1 MTTEHRLTPEEFDR
15 LARGAGGTQAVLSLR
30 AAQLSKHLLLIS
42 RLLEHWPGDAGE
54 RDAVVRALETA
65 RAADPAAFGEILG
78 APLVGAW
85 ASIVNRALLHGGADW
100 QDVAHLNGLAVVACA
115 AAGVDADVAVP
126 VRDGVVSVPG
136 VAAAAVDAPTAR
148 LVAKAGRLTV
158 EAGGTTLDERG
169 DGWLPVR
176 HLTGDAAGRR
186 IRLGLDDL
194 DPFRHGHH
202 APPASRLPVPE
213 LQRWQALFDQ
223 AWRLLAELLPIRAA
237 ELQAGLRTLVPLA
250 QTDERAARSATI
262 RHAFGVFGLT
272 RPPTAAEFAVTL
284 VHEFQHSKLSAIL
297 DLMALTD
304 PTDRRRFFAPWRA
317 DPRPIA
323 GLLQGVYAFVGVA
336 ETWQALRA
344 DARFGPHAQLQFAEA
359 RLQVDRGLSAVE
371 ESGALTPQGASLA
384 AGLRRATDAMLS
396 EPVPAA
402 VALEAEQR
410 LERTKQRWLA
420 AQAS

>member
-1 MTTEHRLTPEEFDR
+1 MTTEHRLTPEEFNR
-15 LARGAGGTQAVLSLR
+15 LARGAGGTQAVLALR

-42 RLLEHWPGDAGE
+42 RLLEQWPGDTAE
-54 RDAVVRALETA
+54 RDAVVRALELA
-65 RAADPAAFGEILG
+65 RAADPDAFGTVLS

-85 ASIVNRALLHGGADW
+85 VSIVNRALLHGGAGW
-100 QDVAHLNGLAVVACA
+100 QDVAQLSGLAVVACA
-115 AAGVDADVAVP
+115 AAGVDADLAVP
-126 VRDGVVSVPG
+126 VRDGVVSIPG
-136 VAAAAVDAPTAR
+136 VGAATVDAPTAR
-148 LVAKAGRLTV
+148 LVATAGRLTV
-158 EAGGTTLDERG
+158 EAGGRTVDA
-169 DGWLPVR
+169 WAPVR
-176 HLTGDAAGRR
+176 HLTGDAGGRR

-202 APPASRLPVPE
+202 APPASRLPAAEVG
-213 LQRWQALFDQ
+213 RWQTLFEQ
-223 AWRLLAELLPIRAA
+223 AWRLLAELLPGRAG

-272 RPPTAAEFAVTL
+272 RPPAVADFAVTL
-284 VHEFQHSKLSAIL
+284 VHEFQHSKLSAML
-297 DLMALTD
+297 DLMDLTE
-304 PTDRRRFFAPWRA
+304 PGNQRRYFAPWRA

-344 DARFGPHAQLQFAEA
+344 DARFGPHAQLRFAEA

-371 ESGALTPQGASLA
+371 ESGALTAQGESVA

-396 EPVPAA
+396 DPVPAA
-402 VALEAEQR
+402 VAREAEQR
-410 LERTKQRWLA
+410 LIRLQQRWLA
-420 AQAS
+420 AQSS